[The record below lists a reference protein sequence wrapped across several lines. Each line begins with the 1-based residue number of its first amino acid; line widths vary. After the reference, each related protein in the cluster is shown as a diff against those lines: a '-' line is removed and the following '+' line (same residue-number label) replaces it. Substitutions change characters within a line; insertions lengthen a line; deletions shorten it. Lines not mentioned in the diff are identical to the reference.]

1 VNKALLLIIWVLS
14 TSSSQHMSP
23 YKKKKYVLVQGDPAG
38 ELVLELDD
46 SFHRL
51 QAHGIAEFHGLLSH
65 SQASGS
71 NPDKRITVI
80 QWSPG
85 KEAAAAAKV
94 QPDSSAPTAVLN
106 EITCADILMALEDR
120 PAGGINPAVLKRY
133 LAGHSTE
140 SDVASE
146 DYVML

>member
-1 VNKALLLIIWVLS
+1 MTRCGCQKSVFL
-14 TSSSQHMSP
+14 
-23 YKKKKYVLVQGDPAG
+23 QGDPAG
-38 ELVLELDD
+38 ELVLDLDD

-51 QAHGIAEFHGLLSH
+51 QAHGLAEFHGLLSH

-71 NPDKRITVI
+71 DPDKRITI
-80 QWSPG
+80 ITWPPG
-85 KEAAAAAKV
+85 KEAAAAPKV
-94 QPDSSAPTAVLN
+94 HLNTSAPTAAMN

>member
-1 VNKALLLIIWVLS
+1 ML
-14 TSSSQHMSP
+14 M
-23 YKKKKYVLVQGDPAG
+23 QGQLDG

-51 QAHGIAEFHGLLSH
+51 QAHGLAEFHGLLSH
-65 SQASGS
+65 SEGS
-71 NPDKRITVI
+71 KGNPDKRITVI

-85 KEAAAAAKV
+85 AHPMPAETA
-94 QPDSSAPTAVLN
+94 SAGGHIH

-120 PAGGINPAVLKRY
+120 PAGGVNPAVLKRY

-146 DYVML
+146 DYVMQ

>member
-1 VNKALLLIIWVLS
+1 MLL
-14 TSSSQHMSP
+14 
-23 YKKKKYVLVQGDPAG
+23 QGELDG

-51 QAHGIAEFHGLLSH
+51 QAHGLAEFHGLLSH
-65 SQASGS
+65 SEGS
-71 NPDKRITVI
+71 KGDPDKRITVI
-80 QWSPG
+80 QWSPDAHPMPA
-85 KEAAAAAKV
+85 ETA
-94 QPDSSAPTAVLN
+94 SAGGSIH

-120 PAGGINPAVLKRY
+120 PAGGVNPAVLKRY

-146 DYVML
+146 DYVMQ

>member
-1 VNKALLLIIWVLS
+1 
-14 TSSSQHMSP
+14 M
-23 YKKKKYVLVQGDPAG
+23 QGQVDG

-51 QAHGIAEFHGLLSH
+51 QAHGLAEFHSLLSH
-65 SQASGS
+65 SEGS
-71 NPDKRITVI
+71 NGNPDKRITVV
-80 QWSPG
+80 QWPPG
-85 KEAAAAAKV
+85 SQPMPKE
-94 QPDSSAPTAVLN
+94 TAN
-106 EITCADILMALEDR
+106 ANGSIHEITCADILMAIEDR

-133 LAGHSTE
+133 LTGHSTE

>member
-1 VNKALLLIIWVLS
+1 MQL
-14 TSSSQHMSP
+14 
-23 YKKKKYVLVQGDPAG
+23 QGQAKG

-51 QAHGIAEFHGLLSH
+51 QAHGLAEFHGLMSH
-65 SQASGS
+65 SEVSS
-71 NPDKRITVI
+71 DNPGKRITVI
-80 QWSPG
+80 QWAPG
-85 KEAAAAAKV
+85 ANPTPRETTFG
-94 QPDSSAPTAVLN
+94 APVH
-106 EITCADILMALEDR
+106 EVTCADILMALEDR
-120 PAGGINPAVLKRY
+120 PAGGVNPAVLKRY

>member
-1 VNKALLLIIWVLS
+1 ML
-14 TSSSQHMSP
+14 M
-23 YKKKKYVLVQGDPAG
+23 QGELDG

-51 QAHGIAEFHGLLSH
+51 QAHGLAEFHGLLSH
-65 SQASGS
+65 SEGS
-71 NPDKRITVI
+71 KGDPDKRITVI
-80 QWSPG
+80 QWSPDAHPMPA
-85 KEAAAAAKV
+85 ETA
-94 QPDSSAPTAVLN
+94 SAGGSIH

-120 PAGGINPAVLKRY
+120 PAGGVNPAVLKRY

-146 DYVML
+146 DYVMQ